1 MDCQICTNPLTLETV
16 VNTECGHSCCKDC
29 FWRWTKDKNS
39 CPYCRAHLLLNSK
52 EIEEM
57 QHMRELLTHRTE
69 IVRDV
74 ETAYTQQERLG
85 RAISNCKRRYN
96 TLSLE
101 VAQKKSELSE
111 ISGATCGTYRAMKYL
126 EDKLKKTQSD
136 SSIERQAARITKLLN
151 SLKRLFC
158 DAAERA
164 LGGEHGAPIN
174 KRLLVILRRRR
185 AARQRRR
192 AARQRRRA
200 ERVRESAPA
209 PPTPTPRIV
218 RQDEFPEN
226 QIHEPQPLTNIRLP
240 PIINRRDPSFPAIMT
255 QRTFPLRRR
264 AETTIHTDH
273 NFYSFITALDHGPWG
288 SRAGGYIQNLF
299 NITPVANLD

>member
-1 MDCQICTNPLTLETV
+1 
-16 VNTECGHSCCKDC
+16 
-29 FWRWTKDKNS
+29 
-39 CPYCRAHLLLNSK
+39 
-52 EIEEM
+52 
-57 QHMRELLTHRTE
+57 MRELLTHRTE

-192 AARQRRRA
+192 A

-209 PPTPTPRIV
+209 PPTPRIV

-226 QIHEPQPLTNIRLP
+226 QIHEPPPLTNIRLP
-240 PIINRRDPSFPAIMT
+240 PIINRRAHLPMIMT

-273 NFYSFITALDHGPWG
+273 NFYSFITALDRGPWR
-288 SRAGGYIQNLF
+288 SRAGGYIPNLF

>member
-39 CPYCRAHLLLNSK
+39 CPYCRANLLLNSK

-192 AARQRRRA
+192 A

-209 PPTPTPRIV
+209 PPTPRIV

-226 QIHEPQPLTNIRLP
+226 QIHEPPPLTNIRLP
-240 PIINRRDPSFPAIMT
+240 PIINRRDP
-255 QRTFPLRRR
+255 TFPSDYDPKNFSSSAPGRNN
-264 AETTIHTDH
+264 HT
-273 NFYSFITALDHGPWG
+273 YRP
-288 SRAGGYIQNLF
+288 
-299 NITPVANLD
+299 